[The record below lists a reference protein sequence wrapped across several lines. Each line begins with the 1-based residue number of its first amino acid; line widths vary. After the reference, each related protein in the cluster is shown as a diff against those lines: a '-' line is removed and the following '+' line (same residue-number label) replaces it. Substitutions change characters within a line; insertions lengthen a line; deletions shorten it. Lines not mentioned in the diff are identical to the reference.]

1 MASNKDYYDILGVS
15 KDATQKEIKRAYRK
29 LAKQYHPD
37 LNDSPEAEAK
47 YKEVN
52 DAYEV
57 LGDEQ
62 KRKQYDQ
69 FGSAGMNGN
78 GGFGGF
84 GGFGN
89 GGNYQSYTSS
99 DFGGFEDIFG
109 DIFGGG
115 GFGGSSRRRAQNA
128 PRTGEDLQY
137 TITLEFKE
145 AVFGKTDKIKY
156 KRDED
161 CHVCHGSG
169 AKPGTGKKTCPT
181 CHGAGVV
188 TQARQTP
195 FGNVQTQTTC
205 PTCHGSGEIIEEKCT
220 NCHGSGH
227 EQKTHT
233 VKVTI
238 PAGVEDGQ
246 SMRLSR
252 QGNAGTNG
260 GGYGDLYVVFRV
272 KPSEIFERTGS
283 EIRLEL
289 PINFAQAALGDE
301 VEVPT
306 VHGKVRMKIPAGTQ
320 SGDVIRLKGKGAPVL
335 NGGDKVGDQKVQI
348 KIVTPKSLN
357 KQQKEALRAFAEASG
372 DSVTEEEKNFWDT
385 LKDVFN

>member
-15 KDATQKEIKRAYRK
+15 KDATQQEIKRAYRK
-29 LAKQYHPD
+29 LAKKYHPD
-37 LNDSPEAEAK
+37 LNDSPEAEEK

-69 FGSAGMNGN
+69 YGASGMNGN
-78 GGFGGF
+78 GGFGGGF
-84 GGFGN
+84 DGFGN
-89 GGNYQSYTSS
+89 GSYQSYSSS
-99 DFGGFEDIFG
+99 DFGGGFDDIFNTF
-109 DIFGGG
+109 FGGG
-115 GFGGSSRRRAQNA
+115 GGSFGGRRAQNA
-128 PRTGEDLQY
+128 PQKGEDLQY
-137 TITLEFKE
+137 TIQLSFKE
-145 AVFGKTDKIKY
+145 AIFGKKDRIKY
-156 KRDED
+156 KREEE

-169 AKPGTGKKTCPT
+169 AKSGTGKTTCPT
-181 CHGAGVV
+181 CHGVGVV
-188 TQARQTP
+188 TQTRQTP
-195 FGNVQTQTTC
+195 LGNMQTQTTC
-205 PTCHGSGEIIEEKCT
+205 PTCHGTGQVIKDPCD

-238 PAGVEDGQ
+238 PAGVEEGQ
-246 SMRLSR
+246 SMRLSG

-260 GGYGDLYVVFRV
+260 GSYGDLYVVFHV
-272 KPSEIFERTGS
+272 KPSEIFERNGS
-283 EIRLEL
+283 EIWLEL

-320 SGDVIRLKGKGAPVL
+320 SGDVIRLRGQGAPVL
-335 NGGDKVGDQKVQI
+335 NRDTQGDQKVRI
-348 KIVTPKSLN
+348 KIITPKHLN
-357 KQQKEALRAFAEASG
+357 KQQKQALREFAEASG
-372 DSVTEEEKNFWDT
+372 NSVTEEEKNFWDK
-385 LKDVFN
+385 LKDVFNQ

>member
-15 KDATQKEIKRAYRK
+15 KDATQKDIKRAYRK
-29 LAKQYHPD
+29 LAKKYHPD

-69 FGSAGMNGN
+69 FGAAGMNGN

-84 GGFGN
+84 GN
-89 GGNYQSYTSS
+89 GNYQSYTSS
-99 DFGGFEDIFG
+99 DFGGFEDIFSDLFG
-109 DIFGGG
+109 GAGFGGG
-115 GFGGSSRRRAQNA
+115 GRRRAQNM
-128 PRTGEDLQY
+128 PRTGDDLQY
-137 TITLEFKE
+137 TVDLDFKE
-145 AVFGKTDKIKY
+145 AIFGKKDKIKY
-156 KRDED
+156 KREEE

-169 AKPGTGKKTCPT
+169 AKPGTGKSTCQT
-181 CHGAGVV
+181 CHGAGVINQ
-188 TQARQTP
+188 TRQTP
-195 FGNVQTQTTC
+195 FGNMQTQTTC
-205 PTCHGSGEIIEEKCT
+205 PTCHGTGEVIVDKCT
-220 NCHGSGH
+220 NCQGSGH
-227 EQKTHT
+227 ERKTHT

-246 SMRLSR
+246 TMRLSG

-260 GGYGDLYVVFRV
+260 GGYGDLYVVFHV
-272 KPSEIFERTGS
+272 QPSEIFERTGS

-320 SGDVIRLKGKGAPVL
+320 SGDVIRLRGKGAPVL
-335 NGGDKVGDQKVQI
+335 NGDTTGDQKVKI
-348 KIVTPKSLN
+348 KIVTPKHLN
-357 KQQKEALRAFAEASG
+357 KQQKEALRQFAEASG